1 VSKHTHMPRYYFDT
15 RDLLMMAVLA
25 ALGGVSGTYINTIGD
40 LMQSVL
46 GFPGTTQW
54 AAGLHVL
61 WVTLAMGL
69 VGKTGAG
76 TVTGILKGFVELL
89 SGNTHGILVLLI
101 NIVAG
106 LLVDIG
112 FLPFRRKDRWLPYA
126 VAGGLASMS
135 NVIVFQLFA
144 ALPVDVLAYGA
155 MFLVASIAALSGV
168 AFAGVLAWMLLNA
181 LRTNGVVK
189 DRESV
194 PTPTQYRAVIIGT
207 GSVITLILYAY
218 LRMMLQGP
226 PTVAVTGAV
235 ATSYAFSARQT
246 ELPTVT
252 VEATLHTVPNRYT
265 GYRLRDILDQAAPHE
280 AAALVLVEAVDGYA
294 FFITM
299 DEVQNSDT
307 LILAVKG
314 EGKQTAYDIVGAES
328 SKAWVRSVAQLT
340 LVQPTTLSFTGA
352 LGAPGVY
359 APAEWQSHMDSASV
373 RLRAGSAKLQGTPL
387 GAVVA
392 SMDPAPTAETV
403 IFRTATGDDAP
414 VLPLSDVRNDD
425 ELRIFTVIDETG
437 IGYAIARMSGEVL
450 AEQVETIEIR

>member
-1 VSKHTHMPRYYFDT
+1 
-15 RDLLMMAVLA
+15 MMAALA

-40 LMQSVL
+40 LMQSIL

-69 VGKTGAG
+69 VGKTGTG
-76 TVTGILKGFVELL
+76 TVTGVLKGFVELL

-101 NIVAG
+101 NIAAG

-112 FLPFRRKDRWLPYA
+112 FLPFRRKDHWLPYA

-135 NVIVFQLFA
+135 NVFVFQLFA

-155 MFLVASIAALSGV
+155 MFLVAGMAALSGV

-189 DRESV
+189 DREPV
-194 PTPTQYRAVIIGT
+194 PIPPQYRAVIIGA
-207 GSVITLILYAY
+207 GSVITLVLFAY
-218 LRMMLQGP
+218 LRMTLQGP
-226 PTVAVTGAV
+226 PTVAVAGAV
-235 ATSYAFSARQT
+235 ASPYTFSAQQT
-246 ELPTVT
+246 DIPTVT
-252 VEATLHTVPNRYT
+252 VEAALHNVATRYT
-265 GYRLRDILDQAAPHE
+265 GYPLRDILDQAEPHE

-299 DEVQNSDT
+299 DEVQDSDT

-328 SKAWVRSVAQLT
+328 SKAWVRGVGHIT
-340 LVQPTTLSFTGA
+340 LVQTTALSFTGA
-352 LGAPGVY
+352 LGMPGAY

-392 SMDPAPTAETV
+392 RMDPAPTAETV
-403 IFRTATGDDAP
+403 IFHTAAGDDAP
-414 VLPLSDVRNDD
+414 TLPLSDVRNHD

-437 IGYAIARMSGEVL
+437 ISYAIARMSGEVL

>member
-1 VSKHTHMPRYYFDT
+1 
-15 RDLLMMAVLA
+15 
-25 ALGGVSGTYINTIGD
+25 
-40 LMQSVL
+40 
-46 GFPGTTQW
+46 
-54 AAGLHVL
+54 
-61 WVTLAMGL
+61 
-69 VGKTGAG
+69 
-76 TVTGILKGFVELL
+76 
-89 SGNTHGILVLLI
+89 
-101 NIVAG
+101 
-106 LLVDIG
+106 
-112 FLPFRRKDRWLPYA
+112 
-126 VAGGLASMS
+126 
-135 NVIVFQLFA
+135 
-144 ALPVDVLAYGA
+144 
-155 MFLVASIAALSGV
+155 
-168 AFAGVLAWMLLNA
+168 
-181 LRTNGVVK
+181 
-189 DRESV
+189 
-194 PTPTQYRAVIIGT
+194 
-207 GSVITLILYAY
+207 
-218 LRMMLQGP
+218 MMLQGP

-387 GAVVA
+387 GVVVA